1 MFPYMFIVLLTH
13 SDNSEV
19 INLAWG
25 QMFKQAKPM
34 QHVVWGLLSSNAW
47 THRNLEYPGHWKDFW
62 MCILFG
68 VETWLFIK
76 VFSYTENSQYF
87 LNQFSLCLETEWQ
100 TTKRSVD
107 SVLEKRRR
115 KIFPKFKF
123 YRFKLTLNF
132 SVSYVCVLC
141 CAFFIE
147 GSRLD
152 LYSVLFSGINCG
164 CVPLRWCVPQFTFST
179 NLTGEDFCV
188 RTVLEGL
195 FACSNSIF

>member
-1 MFPYMFIVLLTH
+1 
-13 SDNSEV
+13 
-19 INLAWG
+19 
-25 QMFKQAKPM
+25 MFKGVFLYRFEWLFWRIPSNM
-34 QHVVWGLLSSNAW
+34 WYGVCFPRTLEHIEFSSAR
-47 THRNLEYPGHWKDFW
+47 RNWKDIW

-68 VETWLFIK
+68 VESWLFIK

-87 LNQFSLCLETEWQ
+87 LNQFSLCLEPEWQ

-115 KIFPKFKF
+115 KFFPKFKF
-123 YRFKLTLNF
+123 YRFKLTLSF
-132 SVSYVCVLC
+132 SVSCVCVLC

-147 GSRLD
+147 VSRLD
-152 LYSVLFSGINCG
+152 LYSVLFSGINCV

-179 NLTGEDFCV
+179 NLTGENFCL